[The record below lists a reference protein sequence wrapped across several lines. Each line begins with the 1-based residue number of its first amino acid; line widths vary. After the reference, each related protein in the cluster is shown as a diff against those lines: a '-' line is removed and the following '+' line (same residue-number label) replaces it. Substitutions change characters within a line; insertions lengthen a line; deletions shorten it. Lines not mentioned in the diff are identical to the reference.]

1 LENSVKPV
9 ELLVATTVA
18 VPEAVKVVDGEF
30 SVSVPVV
37 LTVTPVKLVVLLM
50 ENLIGV
56 TARLKAVE
64 WERDPLV
71 PVTVIV

>member
-1 LENSVKPV
+1 MENRVEPV

-30 SVSVPVV
+30 RVSVPVV
-37 LTVTPVKLVVLLM
+37 LTVTPVKVVILLM
-50 ENLIGV
+50 VNVIGV
-56 TARLKAVE
+56 TARLKVVE
-64 WERDPLV
+64 WESDPLV